1 MRSLNIPLGARSIL
15 DRLHACGYEA
25 YVVGGCVRDS
35 ILGKDPKD
43 WDICTNAAP
52 EEVKRCL
59 SDLKTI
65 ETGIRHGTV
74 TVMLDAPYEVT
85 TYRGDS
91 LEEDL
96 AHRDFTINAMAWNV
110 GRLIDLFGGFYD
122 LESGVIRCVGD
133 PNERLQEDALRV
145 LRALRFSSVYGMS
158 IEPETASALRKN
170 ACLLECV
177 SKERIRDEL
186 CKLIVGINAFSVLA
200 EYKDVIASAMPE
212 LEPCIGFNQN
222 NPYHCYDVYYHMIH
236 AVSAFK
242 GSSLTIKLAL
252 LLHDIGKP
260 RCYTED
266 HRGGHFYGHGE
277 VSADMADKILL
288 RLKFDNATRKDVVEL
303 IRWHNEDIKPTKRV
317 VRRWLNRVG
326 EKQFRRLLEV
336 RKADIAAHSEIGK
349 KEHLNECEEAKEIVG
364 IILAERDCFTLKDLN
379 IDGKAILDLGVPQ
392 GKEVGRILNLLLQ
405 EVMDGK
411 LTNEFQALI
420 ERAKKEVT

>member
-15 DRLHACGYEA
+15 VRLHSQGYEA

-35 ILGKDPKD
+35 ILEMEPKD

-59 SDLKTI
+59 SGFKIID
-65 ETGIRHGTV
+65 TGIRHGTV

-85 TYRGDS
+85 TYHGNN

-96 AHRDFTINAMAWNV
+96 AHRDFTINAMAWNE
-110 GRLIDLFGGFYD
+110 GSLIDLFGGLYD
-122 LESGVIRCVGD
+122 LETGVIRCVGD
-133 PNERLQEDALRV
+133 PDNRLQEDALRV
-145 LRALRFSSVYGMS
+145 LRALRFASVYGMG
-158 IEPETASALRKN
+158 IELETEVALRRN
-170 ACLLECV
+170 AHLLEYV

-186 CKLIVGINAFSVLA
+186 CKLIVGIDAFCVLA
-200 EYKDVIASAMPE
+200 QYKDILSAVIPE
-212 LEPCIGFNQN
+212 LEPCVGFNQN

-277 VSADMADKILL
+277 VSADMADEILL
-288 RLKFDNATRKDVVEL
+288 RLKFDNITRKEVVEL
-303 IRWHNEDIKPTKRV
+303 IRWHNEEIKPTKRV
-317 VRRWLNRVG
+317 VRRWLNRIG
-326 EKQFRRLLEV
+326 ERQFYRLLEV

-349 KEHLNECEEAKEIVG
+349 QEHLDECDKAKEIAET
-364 IILAERDCFTLKDLN
+364 ILTESDCFTLKDLN
-379 IDGKAILDLGVPQ
+379 IDGEAIMGLGVPQ
-392 GKEVGRILNLLLQ
+392 GKEVGRILDLLLQ

-411 LTNEFQALI
+411 LINEFQALI
-420 ERAKKEVT
+420 DRAKKEVT